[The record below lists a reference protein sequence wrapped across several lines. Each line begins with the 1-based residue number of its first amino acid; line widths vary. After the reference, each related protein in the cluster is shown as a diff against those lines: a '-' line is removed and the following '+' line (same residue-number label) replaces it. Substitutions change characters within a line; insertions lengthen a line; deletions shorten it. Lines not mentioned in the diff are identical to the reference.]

1 MTSKSLFLL
10 GLLAAP
16 LSAQSAA
23 DRDAVLKPVN
33 QLFDGMRKHDSA
45 MVRAAFAPIGRLL
58 NISDREGAIK
68 ASALSPDDFAKAV
81 GREPASPPWNEPI
94 YDPEIRIEGRVATVW
109 AWYDFIL
116 GDKWMHCGVDAF
128 QLALLGDGWKITQIV
143 DTRQTTGC
151 KTPAAPK

>member
-23 DRDAVLKPVN
+23 DREAVLKPVN

-94 YDPEIRIEGRVATVW
+94 YDPEIRIEG
-109 AWYDFIL
+109 
-116 GDKWMHCGVDAF
+116 
-128 QLALLGDGWKITQIV
+128 
-143 DTRQTTGC
+143 
-151 KTPAAPK
+151 